1 MKKLVLLLALVA
13 AANASAQVVVGPLSQ
28 LTTCPSSASS
38 ETKGKDKFCVFRDPA
53 VVQVLQSRCPSS
65 VGAKGTHSTAGKTE
79 WCVIRR

>member
-1 MKKLVLLLALVA
+1 MKSAFLAAALLLATA
-13 AANASAQVVVGPLSQ
+13 ASAQVVLGPLSQ
-28 LTTCPSSASS
+28 LTMCPSSASS

-65 VGAKGTHSTAGKTE
+65 VGAKGTQSTAGKTE